1 MEGIA
6 EMAPDTGTME
16 TLIKSVERLE
26 QDRETAWKN
35 VRILESARQ
44 EQDKKLAALQSS
56 YTQLSQEKLDL
67 EGQLASAE
75 ALIET
80 LQEKL
85 K

>member
-1 MEGIA
+1 
-6 EMAPDTGTME
+6 MAPDIDTME

-26 QDRETAWKN
+26 QDRDVAWKD
-35 VRILESARQ
+35 VHILERTRR
-44 EQDKKLAALQSS
+44 EQDKKLKELESK
-56 YTQLSQEKLDL
+56 YTQCQQDYL
-67 EGQLASAE
+67 EVSRQLASAE